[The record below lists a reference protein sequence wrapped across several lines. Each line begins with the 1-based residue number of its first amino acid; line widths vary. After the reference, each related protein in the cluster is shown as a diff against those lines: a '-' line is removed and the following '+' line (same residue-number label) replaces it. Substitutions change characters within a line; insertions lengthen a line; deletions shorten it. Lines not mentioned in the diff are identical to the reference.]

1 MATVDPFIISAL
13 SPLATAILSALAW
26 AAWRSFKNL
35 LTENKTLV
43 TKMDAKLDAVVEH
56 QRLHDEADLAQFANH
71 SSRLS
76 KAEGALEV
84 LVQILASKE
93 GKALDHP

>member
-1 MATVDPFIISAL
+1 MAILDSPLVPVF
-13 SPLATAILSALAW
+13 SPLATLILTGLAW

-35 LTENKTLV
+35 LTENKAMV
-43 TKMDAKLDAVVEH
+43 GRMDTKLDAVVEH
-56 QRLHDEADLAQFANH
+56 QRLHDESDTAMFASH

-93 GKALDHP
+93 GVKPL